1 MSHGPIDSISLE
13 TWRCELVCFTKLYAV
28 HTHNVTTQWLYI
40 QYTYH
45 LKAIFLLIRS
55 LFRLAGCVCVSVCIV
70 SFRLLI
76 QFSDCECLYRPG
88 KARLCVAFVRSL
100 HSIEIKSLVT
110 MLLRLHC
117 VWRHLF
123 RWFLLLS
130 HGGFLG
136 RRHSRIDIVFKTCYG
151 AMRAAFNIPLILTLL
166 LAFRSSSEMRKQM
179 CLLYGLYS

>member
-1 MSHGPIDSISLE
+1 MKVWISLFHQ
-13 TWRCELVCFTKLYAV
+13 TICCSHAQCDNTVTL
-28 HTHNVTTQWLYI
+28 HTIYI
-40 QYTYH
+40 PFESN
-45 LKAIFLLIRS
+45 LSADS
-55 LFRLAGCVCVSVCIV
+55 LALSVGWVCVCVSVCIV